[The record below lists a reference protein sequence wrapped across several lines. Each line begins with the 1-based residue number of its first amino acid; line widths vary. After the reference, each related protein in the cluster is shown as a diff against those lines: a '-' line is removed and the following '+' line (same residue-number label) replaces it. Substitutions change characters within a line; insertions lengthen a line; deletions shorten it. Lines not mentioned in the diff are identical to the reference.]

1 MRLYSTNALLLA
13 CRTSSHYVDSLLDD
27 PLVKGILRKKDSEG
41 SSPLSILLREES
53 SPEVVEKML
62 GLMGD
67 KEDKQFIRCRSTVL
81 LYRPYATQ
89 IRSMQ
94 EANLIVYILV
104 LTGSKGFTKS
114 TLRCTMSTQFIF

>member
-41 SSPLSILLREES
+41 SSPLSILLREER

-94 EANLIVYILV
+94 EAKVLPNLLYVV
-104 LTGSKGFTKS
+104 P
-114 TLRCTMSTQFIF
+114 